1 MKHDVY
7 QLAVSM
13 IRGFLRVTQ
22 APWRWFFRH
31 FSKTGYLVNLI
42 ASADPKGEGSTVMLD
57 FYEKN
62 ASFLPY
68 AENDYFLRLNTGL
81 EKVAIIL
88 QGPVCHRHN
97 FTLETI
103 RRYRRLYPDIRIYL
117 STWDNEKVDFDP
129 ETEGFT
135 LIRNPL
141 PENRGHGNINCQI
154 LSTRY
159 GLEAAKRDG
168 CRWAMKTR
176 TDFRFYDW
184 QLPHWYLSLLE
195 EFPVRGKGLKSRIIV
210 LEASRFMPFFIDD
223 FCMFGEI
230 SDLEFFWNVPL
241 RNTSGG
247 ILRINTPD
255 ELLRMNEIY
264 EPQPCSEIY
273 LYSSFANRLGD
284 PCEVKS
290 AADYYQFLD
299 DRLILTNWDQ
309 WLHFKYNTFNFLP
322 RRSMSSYPNYMTFR
336 DWLCLYRDREK
347 YTSFDVSAIMKLS
360 PFDRIPVSTESNVN
374 PKEKK
379 L

>member
-1 MKHDVY
+1 MNFILI
-7 QLAVSM
+7 QCAVCM
-13 IRGFLRVTQ
+13 LRGLLRVTQ

-42 ASADPKGEGSTVMLD
+42 VSADPKGEGSTVMLD

-88 QGPVCHRHN
+88 QGPICHRHN

-103 RRYRRLYPDIRIYL
+103 RRYRGLYPDIRIYL
-117 STWDNEKVDFDP
+117 STWENEIVDFDP

-141 PENRGHGNINCQI
+141 PENRGHCNINCQI

-176 TDFRFYDW
+176 TDYRFYDW

-195 EFPVRGKGLKSRIIV
+195 AFPVCGKGLKSRIIV
-210 LEASRFMPFFIDD
+210 QEASRFMPFFIDD
-223 FCMFGEI
+223 YCMFGEI
-230 SDLEFFWNVPL
+230 SDLQFFWSVPL
-241 RNTSGG
+241 RNTSAG
-247 ILRINTPD
+247 IIRID
-255 ELLRMNEIY
+255 SQEELHCMNEIY
-264 EPQPCSEIY
+264 TPQPCTEIY
-273 LYSSFANRLGD
+273 LYRSFAERLGD
-284 PCEVKS
+284 PSELKS
-290 AADYYQFLD
+290 EDYYGFLA
-299 DRLILTNWDQ
+299 DRLILTHWDQ
-309 WLHFKYNTFNFLP
+309 WLWYKYNTTNFLP
-322 RRSMSSYPNYMTFR
+322 RRTMTAYLNYMTFR
-336 DWLCLYRDREK
+336 DWFCLYRDRKK
-347 YTSFDVSAIMKLS
+347 YTDFDVSSIMNLS
-360 PFDRIPVSTESNVN
+360 PFDQVPAATESNVN
-374 PKEKK
+374 PKEDRC
-379 L
+379 